1 AEKDLAAL
9 AEKADIPVATTLL
22 GLSCISSNHRLN
34 KGMIGMHGNVAC
46 NIATTNCDVLIA
58 IGMRFSDRVTGDIAR
73 FAPQAKVI
81 HIDIDK
87 SELDKTIPTTVGLNG
102 DAKTTL
108 QQLLPFIRTAH
119 HDDWIRSFDDDW
131 ELEREKIINK
141 EINPDDGVIT
151 MGQVVNKVTEATGNQ
166 AVLVTDVGQNQMQAA
181 RYFRYTRPRS
191 IITSGGQ
198 GTMGFGLPAAIGAK
212 IAAPD
217 RTVCL
222 FAGDGGLQMTIEE
235 LGVILQYN
243 VDVKIILLNNN
254 FLGMVRQWQ
263 ELFYNERYSETP
275 LVNPN
280 FVMIANAYGIPAEN
294 VETPDQLDEAIE
306 RMVKHDGAYLLNVN
320 INPSE
325 LVYPMVPSGSVLDNI
340 LLSKTEK
347 YIKKQKTDYDK
358 L

>member
-1 AEKDLAAL
+1 
-9 AEKADIPVATTLL
+9 
-22 GLSCISSNHRLN
+22 
-34 KGMIGMHGNVAC
+34 M
-46 NIATTNCDVLIA
+46 
-58 IGMRFSDRVTGDIAR
+58 
-73 FAPQAKVI
+73 
-81 HIDIDK
+81 
-87 SELDKTIPTTVGLNG
+87 
-102 DAKTTL
+102 
-108 QQLLPFIRTAH
+108 LPFVHSAN
-119 HDDWIRSFDDDW
+119 HDEWLRSFDDDW
-131 ELEREKIINK
+131 AIEREKVIND
-141 EINPDDGVIT
+141 EINPQNGVIT
-151 MGQVVNKVTEATGNQ
+151 MGQVVHKVTEATGNQ
-166 AVLVTDVGQNQMQAA
+166 AVLVTDVGQNQMQSA

-243 VDVKIILLNNN
+243 VDVKIVLLNND

-263 ELFYNERYSETP
+263 ELFYNQRYSETP

-294 VETPDQLDEAIE
+294 VETPDQLDDAID